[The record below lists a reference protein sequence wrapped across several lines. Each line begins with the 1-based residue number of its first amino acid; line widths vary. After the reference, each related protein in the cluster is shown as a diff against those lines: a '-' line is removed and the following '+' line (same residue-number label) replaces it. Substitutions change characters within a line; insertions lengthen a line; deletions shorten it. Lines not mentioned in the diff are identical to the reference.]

1 MKVKLSVTRHTT
13 VSELI
18 VLGAFFESLALAREG
33 HVSSISADEPLTA
46 PVDPAEL
53 HEPETVVVQP
63 APAVA
68 GEEAPKRRRRS
79 KAEIEATAAAA
90 EPVGNEQAASTGTE
104 VVATSE
110 TAAAPA
116 TDAEQ
121 VPAGNADPAPTQPA
135 PQPDTQPSE
144 SASTEPAS
152 ASPSE
157 PVGPVTHAEAQ
168 KQAIDAAR
176 RHGPEKVKAIIAQ
189 YEGAAK
195 IADLK
200 ESDLA
205 SFIGKLQALAA

>member
-1 MKVKLSVTRHTT
+1 MKLSLRVTRHTT
-13 VSELI
+13 ASELI

-33 HVSSISADEPLTA
+33 RVSSVSADEPLTA

-53 HEPETVVVQP
+53 HEPETVVVQVP
-63 APAVA
+63 NDAHSSGA
-68 GEEAPKRRRRS
+68 GFDAPKRKRRT
-79 KAEIEATAAAA
+79 KAEIEAAAAA
-90 EPVGNEQAASTGTE
+90 EVEKIIDKGEHLQEPELPKESPVQEPGNVQ
-104 VVATSE
+104 
-110 TAAAPA
+110 
-116 TDAEQ
+116 
-121 VPAGNADPAPTQPA
+121 PAPTQPA

>member
-1 MKVKLSVTRHTT
+1 MKLSLRVTRHTT
-13 VSELI
+13 ASELI
-18 VLGAFFESLALAREG
+18 ILGAFFESLALAREG
-33 HVSSISADEPLTA
+33 RVSSVSADEPLTA

-53 HEPETVVVQP
+53 HEPETVVVQATP
-63 APAVA
+63 AA

-79 KAEIEATAAAA
+79 KAEIEADAAKAATPVEPAA
-90 EPVGNEQAASTGTE
+90 ETPAPTEPEQAIPPGAPGNES
-104 VVATSE
+104 
-110 TAAAPA
+110 
-116 TDAEQ
+116 
-121 VPAGNADPAPTQPA
+121 PAPTQPA

-176 RHGPEKVKAIIAQ
+176 RFGPEKVKAIIAQ

>member
-1 MKVKLSVTRHTT
+1 MKLSLRVTRHTT
-13 VSELI
+13 ASELI
-18 VLGAFFESLALAREG
+18 ILGAFFESLALAREG
-33 HVSSISADEPLTA
+33 RISSVSADEPLTA

-53 HEPETVVVQP
+53 HEPETVVVQA
-63 APAVA
+63 APAA
-68 GEEAPKRRRRS
+68 GEEAPKRRRRT
-79 KAEIEATAAAA
+79 KAEIEADAAKAATPVEPAA
-90 EPVGNEQAASTGTE
+90 ETPAPTEPEQ
-104 VVATSE
+104 
-110 TAAAPA
+110 APA
-116 TDAEQ
+116 TET
-121 VPAGNADPAPTQPA
+121 PAPTQPA
-135 PQPDTQPSE
+135 PQPDTPQSE
-144 SASTEPAS
+144 TASTEPAS